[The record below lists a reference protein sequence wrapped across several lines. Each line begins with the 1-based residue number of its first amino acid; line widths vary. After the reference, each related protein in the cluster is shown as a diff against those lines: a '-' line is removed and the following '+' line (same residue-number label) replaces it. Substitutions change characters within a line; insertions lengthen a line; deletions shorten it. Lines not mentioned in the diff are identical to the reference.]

1 LILSILRFVTYKK
14 YPLVCVRM
22 AQSGGQMRKAL
33 TYKLVLLGDAGVGK
47 TALAVQFVKG
57 QFNEFTESTIGA
69 SFLNQTVTLPDDT
82 LVKFQIW
89 DTAGQERFHSLAPM
103 YYRGAQA
110 AIIVYDITN
119 RNSFAKANDWVRE
132 LQQQG
137 DPNVVVAYVGNKCD
151 LETNR
156 KVSREEAQQ
165 YCEENGLFFMET
177 SAKTAT
183 GVSELFMKIAK
194 QLPQVQ
200 REKEMGRFPQQSKS
214 VSNGRNAQLGNDAKQ
229 KPSGGGCCN

>member
-1 LILSILRFVTYKK
+1 
-14 YPLVCVRM
+14 M
-22 AQSGGQMRKAL
+22 AQGGGGGMRKAL

-69 SFLNQTVTLPDDT
+69 SFMNQTVSLPDDT

-110 AIIVYDITN
+110 AIVVFDITN
-119 RNSFAKANDWVRE
+119 RNSFGKAKDWVKE

-137 DPNVVVAYVGNKCD
+137 DPNVVVAFVGNKID
-151 LETNR
+151 MENMR
-156 KVSREEAQQ
+156 KVNTEESQRYASD
-165 YCEENGLFFMET
+165 NGLFYMET
-177 SAKTAT
+177 SAKTANN
-183 GVSELFMKIAK
+183 VSELFMKIAK
-194 QLPQVQ
+194 QLPKQRPREVPKQVPLD
-200 REKEMGRFPQQSKS
+200 EPHTNPKKTE
-214 VSNGRNAQLGNDAKQ
+214 
-229 KPSGGGCCN
+229 GGGCCNII

>member
-1 LILSILRFVTYKK
+1 
-14 YPLVCVRM
+14 M
-22 AQSGGQMRKAL
+22 AANQGGGMRKAL

-69 SFLNQTVTLPDDT
+69 SFMNQTVSLPDDT

-110 AIIVYDITN
+110 AIVVFDITN
-119 RNSFAKANDWVRE
+119 RNSYEKAKDWVKE

-137 DPNVVVAYVGNKCD
+137 DPNVVVAFVGNKID
-151 LETNR
+151 MENIR
-156 KVSREEAQQ
+156 KVNAEESQRYAND
-165 YCEENGLFFMET
+165 NGLFYMET
-177 SAKTAT
+177 SAKTANN
-183 GVSELFMKIAK
+183 VSELFMKIAK
-194 QLPQVQ
+194 QLPKQ
-200 REKEMGRFPQQSKS
+200 RPREIPKALPLQETTPPKKTQE
-214 VSNGRNAQLGNDAKQ
+214 
-229 KPSGGGCCN
+229 GGGCAC

>member
-1 LILSILRFVTYKK
+1 MSA
-14 YPLVCVRM
+14 P
-22 AQSGGQMRKAL
+22 GGQMRKAL

-69 SFLNQTVTLPDDT
+69 SFMNQTVTLPDDT

-110 AIIVYDITN
+110 AIVVYDITN
-119 RNSFAKANDWVRE
+119 RGSFEKSKEWVRE
-132 LQQQG
+132 IQQQG
-137 DPNVVVAYVGNKCD
+137 DANCVIALVGNKVD
-151 LETNR
+151 MVNAR
-156 KVSREEAQQ
+156 KISTEESQQ
-165 YCEENGLFFMET
+165 YAASNGLFFTET
-177 SAKTAT
+177 SAKTAL

-194 QLPQVQ
+194 QLPKVSKQKDLNKVPPARIEPSANPRQ
-200 REKEMGRFPQQSKS
+200 QQQSS
-214 VSNGRNAQLGNDAKQ
+214 
-229 KPSGGGCCN
+229 GGCCS

>member
-1 LILSILRFVTYKK
+1 
-14 YPLVCVRM
+14 M
-22 AQSGGQMRKAL
+22 AGQMRKAL

-69 SFLNQTVTLPDDT
+69 SFMNQTVTLPDET
-82 LVKFQIW
+82 LIKFQIW

-110 AIIVYDITN
+110 AIVVFDITN
-119 RNSFAKANDWVRE
+119 RNSFEKAQEWVKE

-137 DPNVVVAYVGNKCD
+137 DANVVVAFVGNKCD
-151 LETNR
+151 MANQR
-156 KVSREEAQQ
+156 KVTQEQAQA
-165 YCEENGLFFMET
+165 YADETGLFYLET

-183 GVSELFMKIAK
+183 NVSDLFMRIAK
-194 QLPQVQ
+194 QLPKVQ
-200 REKEMGRFPQQSKS
+200 KLKEINQPPGGLPASRREPQQ
-214 VSNGRNAQLGNDAKQ
+214 KQ
-229 KPSGGGCCN
+229 GGGCCG

>member
-1 LILSILRFVTYKK
+1 
-14 YPLVCVRM
+14 M
-22 AQSGGQMRKAL
+22 AAQGHMRKAH

-69 SFLNQTVTLPDDT
+69 SFMNQTVTLPDDT

-119 RNSFAKANDWVRE
+119 RGSYEKAKEWVKE
-132 LQQQG
+132 IQQQG
-137 DPNVVVAYVGNKCD
+137 DANVVIAFVGNKVD
-151 LETNR
+151 MENQR
-156 KVSREEAQQ
+156 KVPLEEATAYTEANQ
-165 YCEENGLFFMET
+165 LFLMET

-183 GVSELFMKIAK
+183 GVSDLFMKIAK
-194 QLPQVQ
+194 QLPKVQ
-200 REKEMGRFPQQSKS
+200 RQKEISRTVTPSPGGNGKSGDASGTNQS
-214 VSNGRNAQLGNDAKQ
+214 QP
-229 KPSGGGCCN
+229 KPGCCG

>member
-1 LILSILRFVTYKK
+1 
-14 YPLVCVRM
+14 
-22 AQSGGQMRKAL
+22 MRKAL

-69 SFLNQTVTLPDDT
+69 SFMNQTVTLPDDT

-110 AIIVYDITN
+110 AIVVYDITN
-119 RNSFAKANDWVRE
+119 RNSFEKASEWVKE

-137 DPNVVVAYVGNKCD
+137 DPNVVVAFVGNKCD
-151 LETNR
+151 MTTAR
-156 KVSREEAQQ
+156 KVSTEESSRYA
-165 YCEENGLFFMET
+165 EENGLFFIET

-183 GVSELFMKIAK
+183 NVSELYMRIAK
-194 QLPQVQ
+194 QLPKVQ
-200 REKEMGRFPQQSKS
+200 RQKEMTKVGVPVSSTGGNGGVSVKSASQSKS
-214 VSNGRNAQLGNDAKQ
+214 QS
-229 KPSGGGCCN
+229 GGCCS

>member
-1 LILSILRFVTYKK
+1 MTA
-14 YPLVCVRM
+14 P
-22 AQSGGQMRKAL
+22 GQMRKAL

-69 SFLNQTVTLPDDT
+69 SFMNQTVTLPDDT

-110 AIIVYDITN
+110 AIVVYDITN
-119 RNSFAKANDWVRE
+119 RTSFEKAKDWVKE

-137 DPNVVVAYVGNKCD
+137 DPNVVVAFVGNKID
-151 LETNR
+151 METAR
-156 KVSREEAQQ
+156 KVNSEESQHYADD
-165 YCEENGLFFMET
+165 NGLFFIET

-183 GVSELFMKIAK
+183 NVAELFMKIAK
-194 QLPQVQ
+194 QLPKVQ
-200 REKEMGRFPQQSKS
+200 RKE
-214 VSNGRNAQLGNDAKQ
+214 VSNTFTPAQTPGSGKKKEPKQ
-229 KPSGGGCCN
+229 AGGGSGGSGGGGCCS

>member
-1 LILSILRFVTYKK
+1 MS
-14 YPLVCVRM
+14 
-22 AQSGGQMRKAL
+22 AGAGGQMRKAL

-69 SFLNQTVTLPDDT
+69 SFMNQTVTLPDDT

-110 AIIVYDITN
+110 AIVVYDITN
-119 RNSFAKANDWVRE
+119 RGSFEKSKEWVKE
-132 LQQQG
+132 IQQQG
-137 DPNVVVAYVGNKCD
+137 DANCVIALVGNKVD
-151 LETNR
+151 MVNAR
-156 KVSREEAQQ
+156 KVSTEEAQQ
-165 YCEENGLFFMET
+165 YASSNGLFFTET
-177 SAKTAT
+177 SAKTAL

-194 QLPQVQ
+194 QLPKVSKQKDISKAPPARLEPTPAAKQ
-200 REKEMGRFPQQSKS
+200 SQQSS
-214 VSNGRNAQLGNDAKQ
+214 
-229 KPSGGGCCN
+229 GGCCS

>member
-1 LILSILRFVTYKK
+1 
-14 YPLVCVRM
+14 M
-22 AQSGGQMRKAL
+22 ASNPSQMRKAL

-69 SFLNQTVTLPDDT
+69 SFMNQTVTLPDDT

-110 AIIVYDITN
+110 AIVVYDITN
-119 RNSFAKANDWVRE
+119 DGSFTKAKGWVKE

-137 DPNVVVAYVGNKCD
+137 DPNVVVVLVGNKTD
-151 LETNR
+151 MADNR
-156 KVSREEAQQ
+156 KVDPSTAQAYAQ
-165 YCEENGLFFMET
+165 DNSLFFIET
-177 SAKTAT
+177 SAKT
-183 GVSELFMKIAK
+183 GNNVQELFTKIAK
-194 QLPQVQ
+194 QLPKVQ
-200 REKEMGRFPQQSKS
+200 KKAVSPSPFPNTPPNPKPKS
-214 VSNGRNAQLGNDAKQ
+214 GS
-229 KPSGGGCCN
+229 CCT

>member
-1 LILSILRFVTYKK
+1 
-14 YPLVCVRM
+14 M
-22 AQSGGQMRKAL
+22 AGQMRKAL

-69 SFLNQTVTLPDDT
+69 SFMNQTVTLPDDT

-110 AIIVYDITN
+110 AIVVFDITN
-119 RNSFAKANDWVRE
+119 KNSFDKAQEWVRE

-137 DPNVVVAYVGNKCD
+137 DANVVVAFVGNKCD
-151 LETNR
+151 MQAQR
-156 KVSREEAQQ
+156 KVPLEQATQYAEEM
-165 YCEENGLFFMET
+165 GLFYMET

-183 GVSELFMKIAK
+183 NVSELFMRIAK
-194 QLPQVQ
+194 QLPKVQ
-200 REKEMGRFPQQSKS
+200 KMKEINQAPQGLPPTRK
-214 VSNGRNAQLGNDAKQ
+214 DPPKQ
-229 KPSGGGCCN
+229 GGCCG

>member
-1 LILSILRFVTYKK
+1 MTS
-14 YPLVCVRM
+14 
-22 AQSGGQMRKAL
+22 SGQMRKAL

-69 SFLNQTVTLPDDT
+69 SFMNQTVTLPDDT

-110 AIIVYDITN
+110 AIVVYDITN
-119 RNSFAKANDWVRE
+119 RMSFEKAKDWVKE

-137 DPNVVVAYVGNKCD
+137 DPNVVVAFVGNKLD
-151 LETNR
+151 MENAR
-156 KVSREEAQQ
+156 KVTSEETQQ
-165 YCEENGLFFMET
+165 YAEMNGLFCMET
-177 SAKTAT
+177 SAKTST
-183 GVSELFMKIAK
+183 NVSELFMKIAK
-194 QLPQVQ
+194 QLPKVQ
-200 REKEMGRFPQQSKS
+200 RQKEIT
-214 VSNGRNAQLGNDAKQ
+214 RNAGNT
-229 KPSGGGCCN
+229 PSKATVGLNTGSGQPKKKEGCCS

>member
-1 LILSILRFVTYKK
+1 
-14 YPLVCVRM
+14 M
-22 AQSGGQMRKAL
+22 AAAQGGMRKAL

-69 SFLNQTVTLPDDT
+69 SFMNQTVSLPDDT

-110 AIIVYDITN
+110 AIVVFDITN
-119 RNSFAKANDWVRE
+119 RNSFEKAKDWVKE

-137 DPNVVVAYVGNKCD
+137 DPNVVVAFVGNKID
-151 LETNR
+151 MENLR
-156 KVSREEAQQ
+156 KVNTEESQRYAND
-165 YCEENGLFFMET
+165 NGLFYMET
-177 SAKTAT
+177 SAKTANN
-183 GVSELFMKIAK
+183 VSELFMKIAK
-194 QLPQVQ
+194 QLPKQ
-200 REKEMGRFPQQSKS
+200 RPREVPKALPIQENSPKKEP
-214 VSNGRNAQLGNDAKQ
+214 
-229 KPSGGGCCN
+229 GGKGCC

>member
-1 LILSILRFVTYKK
+1 
-14 YPLVCVRM
+14 
-22 AQSGGQMRKAL
+22 MRKAL

-69 SFLNQTVTLPDDT
+69 SFMNQTVTLPDDT

-110 AIIVYDITN
+110 AIVVYDITN
-119 RNSFAKANDWVRE
+119 RNSFEKAAEWVRE

-137 DPNVVVAYVGNKCD
+137 DPAVVVSFVGNKSD
-151 LETNR
+151 MTTAR
-156 KVSREEAQQ
+156 KVTTEESQRYADD
-165 YCEENGLFFMET
+165 NGLMFLET
-177 SAKTAT
+177 SAKTAQN
-183 GVSELFMKIAK
+183 VAELYMRIAK
-194 QLPQVQ
+194 QLPKVQ
-200 REKEMGRFPQQSKS
+200 RQKEMSKVGVAPVVSGAS
-214 VSNGRNAQLGNDAKQ
+214 VKVNPT
-229 KPSGGGCCN
+229 KPPPPASGGGCCS